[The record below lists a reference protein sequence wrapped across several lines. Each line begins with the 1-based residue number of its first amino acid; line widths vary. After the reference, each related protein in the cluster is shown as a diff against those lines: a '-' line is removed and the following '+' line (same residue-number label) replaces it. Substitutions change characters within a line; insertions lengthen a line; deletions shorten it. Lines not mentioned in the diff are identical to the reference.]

1 MTLVSSSESSYM
13 MIITKHKRD
22 INLVVLQLGAALA
35 VTFAGFLFSRFRK
48 NTKSTIRPT
57 LPPLRPQ
64 SSGSIKPIDRADS
77 ETHRKLFDLKEPFM
91 LQRGDSERHRTNK
104 EESLLGFSPRSECDA
119 DEKDVF
125 LLPEFEDEVKKLD
138 LLAHD
143 DECES
148 TKSDMSAAPLAF
160 PSAEEA
166 DQEKEIKWL
175 RNTVRALRER
185 ERCLEDK
192 LLEYYSLKEQ
202 QKIAMELRSR
212 LKLNQMETKVFN
224 LKIKSLQAENEKL
237 KAQCSEHSK
246 VALELDLAKSE
257 VHVLKKKLNIKTQQH
272 VEQLLSLK
280 ERVAKLQEDE
290 IKATLPDRD
299 ADKMVQRLRDLEG
312 EINELRDSNTRL
324 QFENFELAEKLE
336 SVQIIASSKLEDPE
350 EMETLR
356 QESNR
361 LKSENEELKKEIEQL
376 QGDRCT
382 DLEQLVYLKWI
393 NACLRYELRTYQP
406 PAGKTVARD
415 LSTTLSPS
423 SEEKAK
429 QLILEYAHEEDHT
442 DYDQWSSSQEESS
455 SMITDSMFLDDSSV
469 DTLFATKTKKSG
481 KKKLMHKLMKILHG
495 KDSTQE
501 VKKRAGSSEP
511 SSSSTGVHSTPRRPR
526 SMDFQM
532 LLRGEDEEDFKD
544 HMKMLHRK
552 SEGADTSNYGEEEC
566 MESDQNRKKELIKYA
581 EALRKSRSTKKLH
594 KKSVSFFF

>member
-1 MTLVSSSESSYM
+1 M

-22 INLVVLQLGAALA
+22 INLFVLQLGAAFA

-48 NTKSTIRPT
+48 NTKRVTRPT

-64 SSGSIKPIDRADS
+64 SSSDHGYRDTSNEEPI
-77 ETHRKLFDLKEPFM
+77 H
-91 LQRGDSERHRTNK
+91 RGDS
-104 EESLLGFSPRSECDA
+104 RSEYDV

-138 LLAHD
+138 LLVHD
-143 DECES
+143 DECETPKS
-148 TKSDMSAAPLAF
+148 DSDMSAAPLAF
-160 PSAEEA
+160 PSAEEG
-166 DQEKEIKWL
+166 DHVNEIKRL

-237 KAQCSEHSK
+237 KAQCSEHSRA
-246 VALELDLAKSE
+246 VLELDTAKSE

-290 IKATLPDRD
+290 IKASLPVPD

-324 QFENFELAEKLE
+324 HFENFELAEKVE
-336 SVQIIASSKLEDPE
+336 AVQIIASSKLEDSE

-356 QESNR
+356 EDGNR
-361 LKSENEELKKEIEQL
+361 LMSENEELKKEIEQL

-415 LSTTLSPS
+415 LSTTLSPT

-442 DYDQWSSSQEESS
+442 DYDQWSSSQE
-455 SMITDSMFLDDSSV
+455 SMITESMFLDDSSV
-469 DTLFATKTKKSG
+469 DTLFATNTKKSG

-495 KDSTQE
+495 KDT
-501 VKKRAGSSEP
+501 KKRGGSSEP
-511 SSSSTGVHSTPRRPR
+511 SSSSTGVRSTPRRPH

-552 SEGADTSNYGEEEC
+552 SEGADASNYGEEEGL
-566 MESDQNRKKELIKYA
+566 ESDQNRKKELIKYA

>member
-1 MTLVSSSESSYM
+1 

-22 INLVVLQLGAALA
+22 INLFVLQLGAAFA

-48 NTKSTIRPT
+48 NTKRVTRPT

-64 SSGSIKPIDRADS
+64 SSSDHGYRDTSNEEPI
-77 ETHRKLFDLKEPFM
+77 H
-91 LQRGDSERHRTNK
+91 RGDS
-104 EESLLGFSPRSECDA
+104 RSECDP

-138 LLAHD
+138 LLVHD
-143 DECES
+143 DECE
-148 TKSDMSAAPLAF
+148 TPKSDMSAAPLAF
-160 PSAEEA
+160 PSAEEG
-166 DQEKEIKWL
+166 DHVNEIKRL

-237 KAQCSEHSK
+237 KAQCSEHSRA
-246 VALELDLAKSE
+246 VLELDTAKSE

-290 IKATLPDRD
+290 IKASLPVPD

-324 QFENFELAEKLE
+324 HFENFELAEKVE
-336 SVQIIASSKLEDPE
+336 AVQIIASSKLEDSE

-356 QESNR
+356 EDGNR
-361 LKSENEELKKEIEQL
+361 LMSENEELKKEIEQL

-415 LSTTLSPS
+415 LSTTLSPT

-442 DYDQWSSSQEESS
+442 DYDQWSSSQE
-455 SMITDSMFLDDSSV
+455 SMITESMFLDDSSV
-469 DTLFATKTKKSG
+469 DTLFATNTKKSG

-495 KDSTQE
+495 KDT
-501 VKKRAGSSEP
+501 KKRGGSSEP
-511 SSSSTGVHSTPRRPR
+511 SSSSTGVRSTPRRPH

-552 SEGADTSNYGEEEC
+552 SEGADASNYGEEEGL
-566 MESDQNRKKELIKYA
+566 ESDQNRKKELIKYA

>member
-1 MTLVSSSESSYM
+1 M

-22 INLVVLQLGAALA
+22 INLFVLQLGAAFA

-48 NTKSTIRPT
+48 NTKRVTRPT

-64 SSGSIKPIDRADS
+64 SSSDHGYRDTSNEEPI
-77 ETHRKLFDLKEPFM
+77 H
-91 LQRGDSERHRTNK
+91 RGDS
-104 EESLLGFSPRSECDA
+104 RSEYDL

-138 LLAHD
+138 LLVHD
-143 DECES
+143 DECE
-148 TKSDMSAAPLAF
+148 TPKSDMSAAPLAF
-160 PSAEEA
+160 PSAEEG
-166 DQEKEIKWL
+166 DHVNEIKRL

-237 KAQCSEHSK
+237 KAQCSEHSRA
-246 VALELDLAKSE
+246 VLELDMAKSE

-280 ERVAKLQEDE
+280 ERVARLQEDE
-290 IKATLPDRD
+290 IKASLPVPD

-324 QFENFELAEKLE
+324 HFENFELAEKVE
-336 SVQIIASSKLEDPE
+336 AVQIIAGSKLEDSE

-356 QESNR
+356 EDGNR
-361 LKSENEELKKEIEQL
+361 LMSENEELKKEIEQL

-415 LSTTLSPS
+415 LSTTLSPT

-442 DYDQWSSSQEESS
+442 DYDQWSSSQE

-469 DTLFATKTKKSG
+469 DTLFATNTKKSG

-495 KDSTQE
+495 KDT
-501 VKKRAGSSEP
+501 KKRGGSSEP
-511 SSSSTGVHSTPRRPR
+511 SSSSTGPRRPH

-532 LLRGEDEEDFKD
+532 LLRREDEEEDFKD

-552 SEGADTSNYGEEEC
+552 SEGADASNYGEEEGL
-566 MESDQNRKKELIKYA
+566 ESDQNRKKELIKYA

>member
-1 MTLVSSSESSYM
+1 MTLVSSSESYYM
-13 MIITKHKRD
+13 KIITKHKRD
-22 INLVVLQLGAALA
+22 VNLVVLQLGAAFA

-48 NTKSTIRPT
+48 KAKRTIRPS
-57 LPPLRPQ
+57 LPPLRPK
-64 SSGSIKPIDRADS
+64 SSDHGHRDSSNKPIDRGDS
-77 ETHRKLFDLKEPFM
+77 ET
-91 LQRGDSERHRTNK
+91 RTNN
-104 EESLLGFSPRSECDA
+104 EESLTGFSPRSECDV

-138 LLAHD
+138 LLVYD

-148 TKSDMSAAPLAF
+148 PKSDMSGAPLAF

-185 ERCLEDK
+185 ERSLEDK

-246 VALELDLAKSE
+246 ALFELDMAKSE

-272 VEQLLSLK
+272 VEQLLSLR

-290 IKATLPDRD
+290 IKATLPDHD

-312 EINELRDSNTRL
+312 EINELRDSNTKL
-324 QFENFELAEKLE
+324 HFENFELAEKLE
-336 SVQIIASSKLEDPE
+336 AVQIIASSKLEDPE

-356 QESNR
+356 QDSNR

-376 QGDRCT
+376 QGDRCS

-393 NACLRYELRTYQP
+393 NACLRYELRTYKP
-406 PAGKTVARD
+406 PSGKTVARD
-415 LSTTLSPS
+415 LSTTLSPT

-495 KDSTQE
+495 KDSQE
-501 VKKRAGSSEP
+501 GKKRAGSSEP
-511 SSSSTGVHSTPRRPR
+511 SSSGTVPRRPH

-532 LLRGEDEEDFKD
+532 LMRGEDEEDFKD
-544 HMKMLHRK
+544 HMRMLHRK
-552 SEGADTSNYGEEEC
+552 SEGADASNYGGEEC
-566 MESDQNRKKELIKYA
+566 VESDENKKKELIKYA

>member
-1 MTLVSSSESSYM
+1 MTLVPSSESSYM

-22 INLVVLQLGAALA
+22 VNLVVLQLGAALA

-64 SSGSIKPIDRADS
+64 PSDHGYRDSSNEPIHR
-77 ETHRKLFDLKEPFM
+77 ET
-91 LQRGDSERHRTNK
+91 QRTSK
-104 EESLLGFSPRSECDA
+104 EESLLVFSPRSECDA

-138 LLAHD
+138 LLVYD

-148 TKSDMSAAPLAF
+148 PKSDMSSAPLAF
-160 PSAEEA
+160 PSAEEG
-166 DQEKEIKWL
+166 DHVNEIKRL

-312 EINELRDSNTRL
+312 EINELRNSNTRL

-415 LSTTLSPS
+415 LSTTLSPT

-501 VKKRAGSSEP
+501 GKKRAGSSEP
-511 SSSSTGVHSTPRRPR
+511 SSSSTGVHSTPRRPH

-544 HMKMLHRK
+544 HLKMLHRK
-552 SEGADTSNYGEEEC
+552 SEGAEASNYGEEEC
-566 MESDQNRKKELIKYA
+566 LESDQNRKKELIKYA

>member
-1 MTLVSSSESSYM
+1 

-22 INLVVLQLGAALA
+22 INLFVLQLGAAFA

-48 NTKSTIRPT
+48 NTKRVTRPT

-64 SSGSIKPIDRADS
+64 SSSDHGYRDTSNEEPI
-77 ETHRKLFDLKEPFM
+77 H
-91 LQRGDSERHRTNK
+91 RGDS
-104 EESLLGFSPRSECDA
+104 RSEYDL

-138 LLAHD
+138 LLVHD
-143 DECES
+143 DECE
-148 TKSDMSAAPLAF
+148 TPKSDMSAAPLAF
-160 PSAEEA
+160 PSAEEG
-166 DQEKEIKWL
+166 DHVNEIKRL

-237 KAQCSEHSK
+237 KAQCSEHSRA
-246 VALELDLAKSE
+246 VLELDTAKSE
-257 VHVLKKKLNIKTQQH
+257 VYVLKKKLNIKTQQH

-290 IKATLPDRD
+290 IKGSLPVPD

-324 QFENFELAEKLE
+324 HFENFELAEKLE
-336 SVQIIASSKLEDPE
+336 SVQIIAGSKLEDPE

-356 QESNR
+356 EDGNR
-361 LKSENEELKKEIEQL
+361 LMSENEELKKEIEQL

-415 LSTTLSPS
+415 LSTTLSPT

-442 DYDQWSSSQEESS
+442 DYDQWSSSQE
-455 SMITDSMFLDDSSV
+455 SMITESMFLDDSSV
-469 DTLFATKTKKSG
+469 DTLFATNTKKSG

-495 KDSTQE
+495 KDT
-501 VKKRAGSSEP
+501 KKRGGSSEP
-511 SSSSTGVHSTPRRPR
+511 SSSSTGVRSTPRRPH

-552 SEGADTSNYGEEEC
+552 SEGADASNYGEEEGL
-566 MESDQNRKKELIKYA
+566 ESDQNRKKELIKYA

>member
-22 INLVVLQLGAALA
+22 VNLVVLQLGAALA
-35 VTFAGFLFSRFRK
+35 VTFAGFIFSRFRK
-48 NTKSTIRPT
+48 NTKSTIRPS
-57 LPPLRPQ
+57 LPPLRPKSLDHGYRD
-64 SSGSIKPIDRADS
+64 SSNEPI
-77 ETHRKLFDLKEPFM
+77 H
-91 LQRGDSERHRTNK
+91 RGDSEMQRTNK
-104 EESLLGFSPRSECDA
+104 EESLLGFPPRSECDA

-138 LLAHD
+138 LLVYD
-143 DECES
+143 DECE
-148 TKSDMSAAPLAF
+148 TPKSDMSAAPLAF
-160 PSAEEA
+160 PSAEEG
-166 DQEKEIKWL
+166 DHVNEIKRL
-175 RNTVRALRER
+175 RNTVRVLRER

-246 VALELDLAKSE
+246 AVLELDMAKSE

-280 ERVAKLQEDE
+280 ERVARLQEDE
-290 IKATLPDRD
+290 IKASLPVPD
-299 ADKMVQRLRDLEG
+299 ADKMVQRLRELEG
-312 EINELRDSNTRL
+312 EINELTDSNTRL
-324 QFENFELAEKLE
+324 HFENFELAEKLE
-336 SVQIIASSKLEDPE
+336 AVQIIATSKLEDPE

-356 QESNR
+356 EDGNR

-415 LSTTLSPS
+415 LSTTLSPT

-495 KDSTQE
+495 KDTQE
-501 VKKRAGSSEP
+501 GKKRAGSSEP
-511 SSSSTGVHSTPRRPR
+511 SSSSTGPRRPH

-532 LLRGEDEEDFKD
+532 LLRGEDEEEDLKE
-544 HMKMLHRK
+544 HMRMLRRK
-552 SEGADTSNYGEEEC
+552 SEATDASNYGEEDC
-566 MESDQNRKKELIKYA
+566 LDTDQQRKKELIKYA

>member
-1 MTLVSSSESSYM
+1 MTLVPSSESSYM

-22 INLVVLQLGAALA
+22 VNLVVLQLGAALA

-57 LPPLRPQ
+57 LPPLPPQ
-64 SSGSIKPIDRADS
+64 SSGSSKPID
-77 ETHRKLFDLKEPFM
+77 
-91 LQRGDSERHRTNK
+91 RGDSERHRTNK
-104 EESLLGFSPRSECDA
+104 EESLLVFSPRSESDV

-138 LLAHD
+138 LLVYD

-148 TKSDMSAAPLAF
+148 PKSDMSAAPLAF
-160 PSAEEA
+160 PSAEEG
-166 DQEKEIKWL
+166 DHVNEIKRL

-237 KAQCSEHSK
+237 KAQCSEHLN

-312 EINELRDSNTRL
+312 EINELRNSNTRL

-415 LSTTLSPS
+415 LSTTLSPT

-501 VKKRAGSSEP
+501 GKKRAGSSEP
-511 SSSSTGVHSTPRRPR
+511 SSSSTGVHSTPRRPH

-532 LLRGEDEEDFKD
+532 LLRREDEEDFKD

-552 SEGADTSNYGEEEC
+552 SEGADASNYGEEEC
-566 MESDQNRKKELIKYA
+566 LESDQNRKKELIKYA

>member
-1 MTLVSSSESSYM
+1 M

-22 INLVVLQLGAALA
+22 INLVVLQLGAAFA
-35 VTFAGFLFSRFRK
+35 VTFAGFLFSRFRR
-48 NTKSTIRPT
+48 NTKRAIKPS
-57 LPPLRPQ
+57 LPPLRPK
-64 SSGSIKPIDRADS
+64 SSDHGYRDSSNEPI
-77 ETHRKLFDLKEPFM
+77 H
-91 LQRGDSERHRTNK
+91 RGDSETHRTNK
-104 EESLLGFSPRSECDA
+104 EESLHGFSPRSEYDV

-138 LLAHD
+138 LLVYDD

-148 TKSDMSAAPLAF
+148 PKSDMSAAPLAF
-160 PSAEEA
+160 PSAEEG
-166 DQEKEIKWL
+166 DHVNETKRL
-175 RNTVRALRER
+175 RNTVRVLRER

-246 VALELDLAKSE
+246 VVLELDMAKSE

-290 IKATLPDRD
+290 IKASLPVPD

-324 QFENFELAEKLE
+324 HFENFELAEKLE
-336 SVQIIASSKLEDPE
+336 AVQIIASSKLEDPE
-350 EMETLR
+350 EMEILR
-356 QESNR
+356 EDGNK

-406 PAGKTVARD
+406 PPGKTVARD
-415 LSTTLSPS
+415 LSTTLSPT

-495 KDSTQE
+495 KDT
-501 VKKRAGSSEP
+501 KKRGGSSEP
-511 SSSSTGVHSTPRRPR
+511 SSSSTGPRRPH

-532 LLRGEDEEDFKD
+532 LLRGEDEEEDFKE
-544 HMKMLHRK
+544 HMRMLRRK
-552 SEGADTSNYGEEEC
+552 SEAADASNYGEEEC
-566 MESDQNRKKELIKYA
+566 LESDQNRKKELIKYA

>member
-1 MTLVSSSESSYM
+1 
-13 MIITKHKRD
+13 
-22 INLVVLQLGAALA
+22 
-35 VTFAGFLFSRFRK
+35 
-48 NTKSTIRPT
+48 
-57 LPPLRPQ
+57 
-64 SSGSIKPIDRADS
+64 
-77 ETHRKLFDLKEPFM
+77 M
-91 LQRGDSERHRTNK
+91 L
-104 EESLLGFSPRSECDA
+104 
-119 DEKDVF
+119 

-143 DECES
+143 GECES

-246 VALELDLAKSE
+246 VVMELDLAKSE

-350 EMETLR
+350 EVIGLGTFIRTKITEFYSIFGTK
-356 QESNR
+356 NR
-361 LKSENEELKKEIEQL
+361 NQ
-376 QGDRCT
+376 
-382 DLEQLVYLKWI
+382 
-393 NACLRYELRTYQP
+393 
-406 PAGKTVARD
+406 
-415 LSTTLSPS
+415 
-423 SEEKAK
+423 
-429 QLILEYAHEEDHT
+429 
-442 DYDQWSSSQEESS
+442 
-455 SMITDSMFLDDSSV
+455 
-469 DTLFATKTKKSG
+469 
-481 KKKLMHKLMKILHG
+481 
-495 KDSTQE
+495 
-501 VKKRAGSSEP
+501 
-511 SSSSTGVHSTPRRPR
+511 TG
-526 SMDFQM
+526 
-532 LLRGEDEEDFKD
+532 
-544 HMKMLHRK
+544 
-552 SEGADTSNYGEEEC
+552 
-566 MESDQNRKKELIKYA
+566 NRI
-581 EALRKSRSTKKLH
+581 
-594 KKSVSFFF
+594 F

>member
-1 MTLVSSSESSYM
+1 M

-22 INLVVLQLGAALA
+22 INLVVLQLGAAFA

-48 NTKSTIRPT
+48 NTKRAIRPS
-57 LPPLRPQ
+57 LPPLPPK
-64 SSGSIKPIDRADS
+64 SSDHGYRDSSNEPI
-77 ETHRKLFDLKEPFM
+77 H
-91 LQRGDSERHRTNK
+91 RGDSEAHRTNK
-104 EESLLGFSPRSECDA
+104 EESLHGFSPRSEYDV

-138 LLAHD
+138 LLVYD

-148 TKSDMSAAPLAF
+148 PKSDMSAAPLAF
-160 PSAEEA
+160 PSAEEG
-166 DQEKEIKWL
+166 DHVNEIKRL

-246 VALELDLAKSE
+246 VVLELDMAKSE

-290 IKATLPDRD
+290 IKASLPVPD

-312 EINELRDSNTRL
+312 EINELRDSNTKL
-324 QFENFELAEKLE
+324 HFENFELAEKLE
-336 SVQIIASSKLEDPE
+336 AVQIIASSKLEDPE
-350 EMETLR
+350 EMEILR
-356 QESNR
+356 EDGNR

-406 PAGKTVARD
+406 PPGKTVARD
-415 LSTTLSPS
+415 LSTTLSPT

-501 VKKRAGSSEP
+501 GKKRGGSSEP
-511 SSSSTGVHSTPRRPR
+511 SSSSTGPRRPH

-532 LLRGEDEEDFKD
+532 LLRGEDEEDFKE
-544 HMKMLHRK
+544 HMRMLRRK
-552 SEGADTSNYGEEEC
+552 SEAADASNYGEEVC
-566 MESDQNRKKELIKYA
+566 LESDQNRKKELIKYA